1 MAPGLEE
8 GMTFDSP
15 VTKQSKV
22 MEEAPASKV
31 MSLADIM
38 TLEDSV
44 DDLDIESFDDL
55 VEEKETKV

>member
-1 MAPGLEE
+1 
-8 GMTFDSP
+8 
-15 VTKQSKV
+15 